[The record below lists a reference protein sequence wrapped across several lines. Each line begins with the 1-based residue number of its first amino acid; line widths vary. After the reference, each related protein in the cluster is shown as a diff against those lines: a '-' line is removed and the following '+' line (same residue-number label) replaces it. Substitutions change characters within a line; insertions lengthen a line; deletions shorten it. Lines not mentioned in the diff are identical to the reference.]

1 MQTERQSKNLASSLK
16 NYSNKYQIT
25 SNRLLLANKNCLLM
39 HPGPIN
45 EGIEIS
51 REVANS
57 EFSKI
62 EEQVANGVVVRMAI
76 LQLMF
81 NSNFKKP

>member
-1 MQTERQSKNLASSLK
+1 
-16 NYSNKYQIT
+16 
-25 SNRLLLANKNCLLM
+25 M